1 MSWSNLVFEQ
11 NTTEHLQEVYSNP
24 RVLKFYTPVVHDQ
37 FNITF
42 KVSNHLTLQPLWGAN
57 VTFDSLTQSTGGA
70 GETVFTK
77 EGGSYLYSIEMP
89 SFLSDTGTL
98 TVHSDT
104 TFFFYLVQ
112 THATLKF
119 RLQNGAKPVNGATV
133 TVGEQSLVSNSLGMA
148 TFAQLPV
155 STEYSYVVSKT
166 GYNEEAGS
174 LYLAKDTTIDLE
186 MGLKTALYPAEQ
198 EGTLKIWPNPAGDR
212 INISFPGAQN
222 EGSLRITDLGG
233 HEVYNRKQEN
243 HSITLDVKDY
253 APGMYIIHFEAGNE
267 TETGYFIKQ

>member
-11 NTTEHLQEVYSNP
+11 NTNEHLQEVYSNP

-37 FNITF
+37 FNVTF

-57 VTFDSLTQSTGGA
+57 VTFDSLTQSTGGT

-77 EGGSYLYSIEMP
+77 EGGSYQYSIEMP

-104 TFFFYLVQ
+104 TFFVFLVQ
-112 THATLKF
+112 THASVKF
-119 RLQNGAKPVNGATV
+119 RLKNGATPVNGATV
-133 TVGEQSLVSNSLGMA
+133 SVEEQSLVSNSLGMV
-148 TFAQLPV
+148 TFTQLPV
-155 STEYSYVVSKT
+155 STEYGYIVSKT
-166 GYNEEAGS
+166 GFNEEAGS
-174 LYLAKDTTIDLE
+174 FYLTKDTTIDVG
-186 MGLKTALYPAEQ
+186 MGLKTAVDLAEQ
-198 EGTLKIWPNPAGDR
+198 TEILKIWPNPADDR
-212 INISFPGAQN
+212 ITISFQGTQK

-233 HEVYNRKQEN
+233 HEVYNRRQED
-243 HSITLDVKDY
+243 HSLILDVKDY
-253 APGMYIIHFEAGNE
+253 APGMYIIHFVAGNE